1 MLSQQRHRLAMQET
15 AIPIDFLVQLTKN
28 FVIDDNEEFSSFQ
41 ELHREA
47 CLQLQMRRPNYRKRK
62 LKSNALVI
70 AMFMMI
76 EKEVDESEDDVV
88 KRLFVDVYKDRSS
101 FINDFIK
108 ELDKTDEVERDMSSR
123 RHHRPNRGLSIAEE
137 SVTRAELD
145 NTELDTNTS
154 LLKLIDFFENKDLI
168 ETTKVFKVFTKNG
181 QGEEHWTVGVA
192 HAKIKKDP
200 LLSNLSIRVQG
211 SLDTQQFTK

>member
-1 MLSQQRHRLAMQET
+1 
-15 AIPIDFLVQLTKN
+15 
-28 FVIDDNEEFSSFQ
+28 
-41 ELHREA
+41 
-47 CLQLQMRRPNYRKRK
+47 
-62 LKSNALVI
+62 
-70 AMFMMI
+70 MFMMI

-168 ETTKVFKVFTKNG
+168 ETTKVFKVFTKNVK
-181 QGEEHWTVGVA
+181 GEEHWRVGVA
-192 HAKIKKDP
+192 HTKIKKDP